1 MSTKGTLESLES
13 KRPHASADAK
23 AMSDDPK
30 ARQCKDYALQWIK
43 QNGLKNV
50 LSILELPGPPAW
62 APLKDFAS
70 YAENYKKH
78 LTEKVN
84 HNFVAEK
91 MQPFLKGQ
99 PPMKYV
105 SLGAGLHGG
114 YGVGTAGF
122 EGGSIWKFNDFGY
135 IPMRN
140 PYSDYMVEWT
150 TFGISGV
157 DIGASADILA
167 CSMWFVDAD
176 VIEGACNGV
185 TFTAEFFAGSSVTLY
200 WTGEWKGAQGSSHPI
215 GIGMV
220 CCVGLEFGVGAF
232 YNASFTQF
240 FNKRS

>member
-1 MSTKGTLESLES
+1 MSTIGTLESLES
-13 KRPHASADAK
+13 KRPHASAHAK
-23 AMSDDPK
+23 AMSGDPN
-30 ARQCKDYALQWIK
+30 ARQCKNYAAQWIK
-43 QNGLKNV
+43 QNGLKEV
-50 LSILELPGPPAW
+50 LSTLELPLPSFG
-62 APLKDFAS
+62 PLKDAAS
-70 YAENYKKH
+70 YRENYKRH
-78 LTEKVN
+78 VTEKLN
-84 HNFVAEK
+84 HSFVAEK

-105 SLGAGLHGG
+105 CVGAGLHGG

-135 IPMRN
+135 IPMRT
-140 PYSDYMVEWT
+140 PYSDYTVEWT

-167 CSMWFVDAD
+167 CSMWFVEAD

-185 TFTAEFFAGSSVTLY
+185 TFTAEYFAGSSVTLY

-220 CCVGLEFGVGAF
+220 CSVGLEFGAGAF

-240 FNKRS
+240 FNRRS